1 MPLIETFITAQNFD
15 ITCLLETFL
24 NSDTDICHTRKNING
39 YSLLQANHPSNTKHG
54 GVCMYYKE
62 YLPLTR
68 RNDFPNPQ
76 ECLATEIT
84 VGKEK

>member
-24 NSDTDICHTRKNING
+24 DSDTDICHTSKNING